1 MIHINLKDNN
11 QEELKPSDAWL
22 ERVKQYD
29 TDLADNKKDA
39 QAFSPKAKNTIT
51 CDLSTTK
58 GRKQYFEFLGDLWND
73 NNINLKEKFFE
84 NDNIVGSKC
93 WYSEVDS
100 IGAELEIEHFRP
112 KGIVSNLDYTEVL
125 GPKTW
130 HLLNQPLDEQQKRDI
145 GYYWLAY
152 NWRNYRLSCKIS
164 NTVKHNYFPLLPNS
178 PIAYKPNE
186 EENELP
192 VLIDPLIASDVVL
205 LSFEKKGDKEVIVVP
220 SVSLPII
227 NGEYYGDKES
237 FRDEEVSEADKWQ
250 YIRAE
255 VSIWVYELNEMKKVQ
270 KSRGEVWI
278 DTEELLNNIIKN
290 TDDIEDLFKKVQNK
304 VNKKAKHA
312 AVARQVVTEF
322 KLSGKIS
329 HEIFITCC
337 ENMDV

>member
-1 MIHINLKDNN
+1 MIHINLKNNN
-11 QEELKPSDAWL
+11 QAELKPSDTWFV
-22 ERVKQYD
+22 RVKQYVD
-29 TDLADNKKDA
+29 DLENNKKDA
-39 QAFSPKAKNTIT
+39 QASSPKAKRTIT
-51 CDLSTTK
+51 RDLSTAK
-58 GRKQYFEFLGDLWND
+58 GRKEYLDFLGDLWND
-73 NNINLKEKFFE
+73 NDINLKENFFE
-84 NDNIVGSKC
+84 NENIVGSKC
-93 WYSEVDS
+93 WYSEVES
-100 IGAELEIEHFRP
+100 VGAELEVEHFRP

-125 GPKTW
+125 GVKTW
-130 HLLNQPLDEQQKRDI
+130 HLLEKPLDNQKKRDI

-152 NWRNYRLSCKIS
+152 NWRNYRLSCKIT
-164 NTVKHNYFPLLPNS
+164 NTVKHNYFPLLPKS
-178 PIAYKPNE
+178 PIAYKPKD

-237 FRDEEVSEADKWQ
+237 FRDEEVSEVDKWQ

-270 KSRGEVWI
+270 KSRAEVWN
-278 DTEELLNNIIKN
+278 DTEEFLNKIVKN
-290 TDDIEDLFKKVQNK
+290 TDDVDDLCKKIQKK
-304 VNKKAKHA
+304 VNKRAKHA

-329 HEIFITCC
+329 DDIYNKCC
-337 ENMDV
+337 EDMNN